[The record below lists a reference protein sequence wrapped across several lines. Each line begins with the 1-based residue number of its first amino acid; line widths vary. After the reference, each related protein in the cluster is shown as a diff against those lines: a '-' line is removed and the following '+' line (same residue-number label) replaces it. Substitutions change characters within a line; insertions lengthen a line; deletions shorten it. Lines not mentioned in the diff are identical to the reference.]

1 MQHRLAQQLKV
12 LVVAAAALFGKAH
25 LKAEGVRHSP
35 AVQLLA
41 GAGQNGLVAQQ
52 LVAQRPVLGEGLVG
66 VGALVA
72 QQHQGNEASPVL
84 VELGQHQVGPFGLVQ
99 LAEGL
104 IAGRTNHPGKLH
116 KGDLPDV
123 VPLHGGGKAA
133 VVPEL
138 ALAAC
143 RVRQNAAHVLFQK
156 APGLRVVQVHL
167 LLADHTQVA
176 GAVHNLQ
183 HCLFHR
189 QHGFGPPFPAL
200 RAQRLF

>member
-1 MQHRLAQQLKV
+1 MRL
-12 LVVAAAALFGKAH
+12 
-25 LKAEGVRHSP
+25 
-35 AVQLLA
+35 
-41 GAGQNGLVAQQ
+41 
-52 LVAQRPVLGEGLVG
+52 
-66 VGALVA
+66 
-72 QQHQGNEASPVL
+72 L
-84 VELGQHQVGPFGLVQ
+84 VELGQHQIGPLGLVQ

-104 IAGRTNHPGKLH
+104 VAGRTHHPRKFGE
-116 KGDLPDV
+116 GDLPDV

-138 ALAAC
+138 ALVAR

-167 LLADHTQVA
+167 LLAEHTQVA

-200 RAQRLF
+200 GAQRLF